1 MNQPDAPQAVPGPP
15 APGQRVAL
23 RLPLSRPRWT
33 WVFLAANVAVWLL
46 MTLAGGSEDPVVLIQ
61 FGANFTPF
69 VAAGE
74 YWRLLTANFIHIGLV
89 HLLFNSYAI
98 YVLGVDVEA
107 LYGSPRFVVIYLL
120 TGLAGSIASF
130 ALRPDIG
137 LSAGASTA
145 VFGLL
150 GTMIA
155 FFVRHRDRFG
165 GWGRQRLG
173 NTVAIVGINLLFG
186 LTSPRIDMLGHIGG
200 FVGGLV
206 LGWLLCPM
214 YQVDY
219 APEGPRLVD
228 TNSVRRALPG
238 VALFVIFLI
247 IGVMLGVAR
256 WNV

>member
-1 MNQPDAPQAVPGPP
+1 M
-15 APGQRVAL
+15 
-23 RLPLSRPRWT
+23 

-46 MTLAGGSEDPVVLIQ
+46 MTWPAARRPGGLIQ

-74 YWRLLTANFIHIGLV
+74 YWRLFTAFITSALPICCSTRTALYVIG
-89 HLLFNSYAI
+89 A
-98 YVLGVDVEA
+98 DVEA
-107 LYGSPRFVVIYLL
+107 LYGSSRFVVIYLL
-120 TGLAGSIASF
+120 SGLAGSIASF
-130 ALRPDIG
+130 ALRADIG

-155 FFVRHRDRFG
+155 FFMRHRDRFG

-173 NTVAIVGINLLFG
+173 NYVAIVGINLLYG
-186 LTSPRIDMLGHIGG
+186 LAAPRIDMLGHIGG
-200 FVGGLV
+200 FAGGLV

-214 YQVDY
+214 YQVET

-228 TNSVRRALPG
+228 TNSTRRALPG
-238 VALFVIFLI
+238 VALFVVFLI

>member
-1 MNQPDAPQAVPGPP
+1 MNQPDASPA
-15 APGQRVAL
+15 APGTPAQGRVVAL
-23 RLPLSRPRWT
+23 RLPLSRPRWM
-33 WVFLAANVAVWLL
+33 WVFLAANVGVWLL
-46 MTLAGGSEDPVVLIQ
+46 MTLAGGSEDAVVLVQ
-61 FGANFTPF
+61 FGASFTPF

-74 YWRLLTANFIHIGLV
+74 YWRLLTANFIHIGIA

-98 YVLGVDVEA
+98 YVLGADVEA

-120 TGLAGSIASF
+120 SGLAGSIASF
-130 ALRPDIG
+130 ALRADIG

-155 FFVRHRDRFG
+155 FFARHRERFG
-165 GWGRQRLG
+165 EWGRQRLG
-173 NTVAIVGINLLFG
+173 NTIAVVGVNLLFG
-186 LTSPRIDMLGHIGG
+186 LTAPRIDMLGHIGG
-200 FVGGLV
+200 FAGGLV

-214 YQVDY
+214 YQVEY
-219 APEGPRLVD
+219 APGRPRLVD

-238 VALFVIFLI
+238 IALFVIFLI
-247 IGVMLGVAR
+247 AGVMLGVAR